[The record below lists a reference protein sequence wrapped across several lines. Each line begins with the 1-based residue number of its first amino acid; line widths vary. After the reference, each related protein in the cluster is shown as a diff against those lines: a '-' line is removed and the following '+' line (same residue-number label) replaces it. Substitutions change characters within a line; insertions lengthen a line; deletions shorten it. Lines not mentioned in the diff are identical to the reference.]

1 MRKMSVIEPLIVES
15 VAIDIGLLNKT
26 NLDVNMNELVIRE
39 KIARLEFVLSKM
51 EQIDPP
57 LKHTFTT
64 GVYVREIFI
73 PKDSVIVGKIHR
85 HDHINFISYGDV
97 TVLTKDGLKRIIGP
111 CTMVS
116 TAGTKRALYA
126 HEVTVWTTIHANPT
140 EERDLEKLE
149 DFIIAKTYNALE
161 HNDSKQIKFEVMP

>member
-1 MRKMSVIEPLIVES
+1 MENALES
-15 VAIDIGLLNKT
+15 IAISIGLLRKT
-26 NLDVNMNELVIRE
+26 NLDIDMNELVIRE
-39 KIARLEFVLSKM
+39 KIERLESVLSKM

-64 GVYVREIFI
+64 GVYAREIFI
-73 PKDSVIVGKIHR
+73 PKGSVIVGKIHR

-97 TVLTKDGLKRIIGP
+97 TVLTKDGLKRVVGP

-116 TAGTKRALYA
+116 TAGTKRALYT
-126 HEVTVWTTIHANPT
+126 HEDTVWTTIHANPI

-149 DFIIAKTYNALE
+149 DFIIAKSYAALE
-161 HNDSKQIKFEVMP
+161 QPNVKLEVIS